1 MTSGLSE
8 GGENVSPDEVDKEI
22 RAYRERK
29 KQMAQDIVGFLKEK
43 EPGITFER
51 AEKILLDTVDVLRN
65 VSKRRTI

>member
-1 MTSGLSE
+1 MTYE
-8 GGENVSPDEVDKEI
+8 EADPEI
-22 RAYRERK
+22 REHIERK
-29 KQMAQDIVGFLKEK
+29 NQMARNIVDFLKEK

>member
-1 MTSGLSE
+1 MTYE
-8 GGENVSPDEVDKEI
+8 EADKEI
-22 RAYRERK
+22 REHIERK
-29 KQMAQDIVGFLKEK
+29 NQMAQDIVDFLREK

>member
-1 MTSGLSE
+1 MTYE
-8 GGENVSPDEVDKEI
+8 EADQEI
-22 RAYRERK
+22 REHIERK
-29 KQMAQDIVGFLKEK
+29 NQMARNIVDFLKEK

>member
-1 MTSGLSE
+1 MTYE
-8 GGENVSPDEVDKEI
+8 EADQEI
-22 RAYRERK
+22 REHIERK
-29 KQMAQDIVGFLKEK
+29 DQMARNIVDFLKEK

>member
-1 MTSGLSE
+1 MTYE
-8 GGENVSPDEVDKEI
+8 EADQEI
-22 RAYRERK
+22 REHIESK
-29 KQMAQDIVGFLKEK
+29 NQMARNIVDFLKEK

>member
-1 MTSGLSE
+1 MTYE
-8 GGENVSPDEVDKEI
+8 EADKEI
-22 RAYRERK
+22 RKHIERK
-29 KQMAQDIVGFLKEK
+29 NQMAQDIVDFLREK

>member
-1 MTSGLSE
+1 MTYE
-8 GGENVSPDEVDKEI
+8 EADQEI
-22 RAYRERK
+22 REHIERK
-29 KQMAQDIVGFLKEK
+29 NQMAQDIVGFLREK

>member
-1 MTSGLSE
+1 M
-8 GGENVSPDEVDKEI
+8 DEMEKDLKEHM
-22 RAYRERK
+22 ERK
-29 KQMAQDIVGFLKEK
+29 NQLASDIIGFLKIK